1 MKKIIIFTT
10 VMILCFAGSAT
21 AWFFGDTYA
30 ESAKQ
35 VLVFEPA
42 TMLLLGLG
50 LVGLAGTSR
59 KELFKR

>member
-1 MKKIIIFTT
+1 
-10 VMILCFAGSAT
+10 MILCFAGSAT

-42 TMLLLGLG
+42 TILLLGVG